1 MLQCYCQ
8 PVLTVPP
15 ILLLTLDGRSC
26 ACRDFLHKGDSP
38 CPKMYLL
45 SCKHSKWGF
54 YVKVVSES
62 TKDLGG
68 INCTV
73 SGHAECLSSI
83 LVSNISERRFDSKWC
98 LDSGLYIRNVLM
110 SNDYASMH
118 HVFSPSAEMKTTE
131 WLNISH
137 LICVR
142 VLSMST
148 PFELAFAKSLRARS
162 KATRQ
167 RPLIC
172 WLKIDK
178 SHPAPP
184 PKNKSTSV
192 SVFAFDAGEKATVS
206 ILLSKSHDHLPLP
219 QKAWKLT
226 AFCLKYKLLPW
237 WAAQYIAGERYGG
250 RNKSRRIGCFF
261 SNMHHV
267 LWLNWAGHGGQR
279 SENKQ

>member
-1 MLQCYCQ
+1 
-8 PVLTVPP
+8 
-15 ILLLTLDGRSC
+15 
-26 ACRDFLHKGDSP
+26 
-38 CPKMYLL
+38 MYLL

-162 KATRQ
+162 KATRH

-172 WLKIDK
+172 WIKIDK
-178 SHPAPP
+178 SHPVSRPKKKALVSFRVRLWCWGKGNGINPFVKITRPFTTSPKSLKTDGILSQVQIITMMSSTVHCRGKVRWPEQKPP
-184 PKNKSTSV
+184 HRLLLQQHASCFVAELSWAWWTKIWKQTV
-192 SVFAFDAGEKATVS
+192 EK
-206 ILLSKSHDHLPLP
+206 
-219 QKAWKLT
+219 
-226 AFCLKYKLLPW
+226 
-237 WAAQYIAGERYGG
+237 
-250 RNKSRRIGCFF
+250 
-261 SNMHHV
+261 HHV
-267 LWLNWAGHGGQR
+267 RQAQFWHFSTLIKTTR
-279 SENKQ
+279 S